1 MFTVNKKQ
9 TQLYD
14 ENTLM
19 AEASELGLPPGQL
32 PDFIA
37 VVNDGGAGFLF
48 RLQGFD
54 GQVANYATD
63 RTPRIE
69 LTVFND

>member
-1 MFTVNKKQ
+1 
-9 TQLYD
+9 
-14 ENTLM
+14 M